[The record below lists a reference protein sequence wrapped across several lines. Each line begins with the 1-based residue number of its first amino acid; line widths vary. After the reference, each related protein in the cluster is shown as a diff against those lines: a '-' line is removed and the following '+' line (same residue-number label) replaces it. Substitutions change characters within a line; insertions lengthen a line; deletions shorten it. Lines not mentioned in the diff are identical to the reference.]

1 MYVHV
6 HVHLHVHVC
15 HLDADHRQVEREP
28 YYHILHHACAHAQT
42 HICIYAYMH
51 THTHTHMH
59 GACLDA
65 DQGQVE
71 RGVAAA
77 ELVGAADESLD
88 LLERFRAKLALV
100 LRARRALQL

>member
-1 MYVHV
+1 
-6 HVHLHVHVC
+6 
-15 HLDADHRQVEREP
+15 
-28 YYHILHHACAHAQT
+28 
-42 HICIYAYMH
+42 MH